1 MNVKKIQFLLNYLKI
16 KKINGTSCFNNIK
29 KLIFFIYNKS
39 NIFNYINPMYNNTY
53 FITIPT
59 LEYYV
64 SDVLDN
70 ENDVLPYLIL
80 DKIDKIRETYNKLQG
95 KQRSI

>member
-1 MNVKKIQFLLNYLKI
+1 
-16 KKINGTSCFNNIK
+16 
-29 KLIFFIYNKS
+29 
-39 NIFNYINPMYNNTY
+39 MYNNTY

-95 KQRSI
+95 K